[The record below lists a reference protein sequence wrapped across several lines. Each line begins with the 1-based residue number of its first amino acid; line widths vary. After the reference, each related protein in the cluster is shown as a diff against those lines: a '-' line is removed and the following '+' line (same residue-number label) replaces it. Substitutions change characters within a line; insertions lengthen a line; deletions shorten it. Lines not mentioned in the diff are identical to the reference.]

1 MKADSVVGLPL
12 LTIACVFRYPPS
24 NRKLLLID
32 QPLPNASL
40 SSEPK

>member
-1 MKADSVVGLPL
+1 MYAPTVVGLPL
-12 LTIACVFRYPPS
+12 LIIAWVFRYPPS
-24 NRKLLLID
+24 NMKLLLMD